1 MSFKHRIMLA
11 LILCL
16 NIILIGTLGYM
27 LIEDYS
33 LFEGLYMS
41 VITITTVGFGEVKPL
56 SEIGRGFTAF
66 YILIGFGCLA
76 FAGHAIVESIFEN
89 FSSGKSEKRKMK
101 KQISSLKSHY
111 IICGYGRVGQAAAE
125 HFEKTDTEFVI
136 IEANLGQRQVIQEKG
151 YLFIEGDATRENVML
166 EAGIKCACGL
176 LALLNSD
183 PDNLF
188 AVLTARELNPTLHII
203 ARAEE
208 SSSEQKII
216 RAGADSVI
224 SPFATAGM
232 QIAGDIL
239 AATGNSDQM
248 SVCSIQPTAVPQWV
262 TVMEGSS
269 MMGESINAVA
279 GQMGQEVIGLRRNGN
294 DLILPDPETQLETAD
309 MILVFDINRNGEK
322 QFSKQAPQP
331 KKLVIVDDNPVIL
344 RLYSRLFQKAGF
356 DPVTAIDGRDG
367 LDAIIKEKPAA
378 AVIDFMLPV
387 ISGIEV
393 CQQVRAQEGLQG
405 IKLILFTGDNQPETR
420 SRALDAGADAVVIK
434 SPEASEVIE
443 TVIRILKE
451 KSDLK

>member
-1 MSFKHRIMLA
+1 
-11 LILCL
+11 
-16 NIILIGTLGYM
+16 M

-41 VITITTVGFGEVKPL
+41 IITITTVGFGEVKPL
-56 SEIGRGFTAF
+56 SEAGRGFTAF
-66 YILIGFGCLA
+66 YILIGFGGLA
-76 FAGHAIVESIFEN
+76 FAGHAIVESIFEKV
-89 FSSGKSEKRKMK
+89 SSGKSEIKKMK

-125 HFEKTDTEFVI
+125 HFEKADIDFVI
-136 IEANLGQRQVIQEKG
+136 IEANAGQRQVIQEKG
-151 YLFIEGDATRENVML
+151 YLFIEGDATRESIL
-166 EAGIKCACGL
+166 LDAGIKSARGL
-176 LALLNSD
+176 LALLDSD

-188 AVLTARELNPTLHII
+188 IVLTARELNPTLHII

-208 SSSEQKII
+208 GSSENKII

-224 SPFATAGM
+224 SPFSTAGR
-232 QIAGDIL
+232 QIAGDIV
-239 AATGNSDQM
+239 AATGKSGKM
-248 SVCSIQPTAVPQWV
+248 PEYPTQPIAVPQWV
-262 TVMEGSS
+262 TVQEGSS
-269 MMGESINAVA
+269 MMGETINALA
-279 GQMGQEVIGLRRNGN
+279 GQMGREVIGLRRNGN

-309 MILVFDINRNGEK
+309 MILVFDINRNDEK
-322 QFSKQAPQP
+322 QFSQQATQP

-356 DPVTAIDGRDG
+356 NPVTAVNGREG

-378 AVIDFMLPV
+378 AVIDFMLPF

-420 SRALDAGADAVVIK
+420 SRALDAGADAVVVK
-434 SPEASEVIE
+434 SSEASEVIE

-451 KSDLK
+451 KSELK